1 MIKSLRTI
9 TLIAFEA
16 GALVVEVALIAVA
29 VQNIVETLQQAPKEE
44 KPEERRW
51 VN

>member
-1 MIKSLRTI
+1 VIKSLRTLA
-9 TLIAFEA
+9 LIAFEA

-29 VQNIVETLQQAPKEE
+29 VQNIVETLQPLVEE